1 MSAYIAAPPFSPL
14 SSSPPFSKGPSPPSS
29 SLAPWRIIQ
38 AEATGGAERPHLHTY
53 KSTLFKVDKCCKKK
67 ERGKRSVVMTSI
79 WPFLVFFLRM
89 GNDDDD
95 EERKRRKTMVSLALA
110 PIAVLSSGRRRRRR
124 RRLSCKNF
132 QRRAASPSDV
142 RLMETP
148 LFCACPFLSFGAF

>member
-1 MSAYIAAPPFSPL
+1 
-14 SSSPPFSKGPSPPSS
+14 
-29 SLAPWRIIQ
+29 
-38 AEATGGAERPHLHTY
+38 
-53 KSTLFKVDKCCKKK
+53 
-67 ERGKRSVVMTSI
+67 MTSI
-79 WPFLVFFLRM
+79 WPFLVFFLLPRM

-142 RLMETP
+142 RLTETP